1 MAVLLHFNA
10 LIDGHGAIIADIIKA
25 VSAAVVTATSTFLAA
40 GIGAA
45 VQNYS
50 AANLVM
56 NGSPLMRDIIYRS
69 VSADGQGSATFHNNR
84 VIRLIRKVGIQNK
97 FNVLALGDGDVLLR
111 VFQQRHLAAG
121 LRRIINGFL

>member
-25 VSAAVVTATSTFLAA
+25 VSAAIVTATSTFLAA

-56 NGSPLMRDIIYRS
+56 NGCLLMRDIIYRS
-69 VSADGQGSATFHNNR
+69 AAADGQGSATFHNNR

-97 FNVLALGDGDVLLR
+97 LNVLALGDGDVLFR

-121 LRRIINGFL
+121 LHCINGCL